1 MRIID
6 CFSKYGNQFDVY
18 ILAMNNENRSFKSS
32 GPFVMAWKGD
42 IQACIRR
49 AHKGLHIKNYERGDY
64 KQNRNKKLGVLT

>member
-1 MRIID
+1 
-6 CFSKYGNQFDVY
+6 
-18 ILAMNNENRSFKSS
+18 MNNENRSFKSS